1 MSSTWI
7 IGRSIIATFTAFS
20 GSDLTSLTSALLA
33 HDGSNNTSGI
43 SIVSGSI
50 ALNASGPQTVNF
62 YDGSLGAL
70 GIGAGL
76 LLTSG
81 ITPGTTN
88 TIDWFGQD
96 NSVWPD
102 TFFNGDPDID
112 AVVNTVFQTQSYD
125 ATTLSFDFTVADPTA
140 TSVSFDLVF
149 GSDEFPEWVDQFV
162 DSAIV
167 MVNGVNYALFNHD
180 PAHPLSVITPNL
192 VAGYFQDNLSGFLPI
207 EYDGVSHL
215 LKIVAPIVPGGAVN
229 HIKIGIADTG
239 DHILDSGVFLANLS
253 AGTIPGSGVVI
264 VPPGSCTPGNDTVTG
279 SSKDEYY
286 DLDDGDDQCYA
297 GGGDD
302 IVVGGAGKDTVYGG
316 SGNDELKGDGDD
328 DSLDGGDGDD
338 TVVYAGPSSGYT
350 VTYVGPSVGYS
361 IADTNGGP
369 GSEGADTVVN
379 CEFAKFSDGLF
390 ALTPA
395 GLAPV
400 VTPPPGGG
408 NTPGLVLIS
417 GIGAAGKT
425 LTATVSDPDGVPA
438 SVTYQWQS
446 SGDGANWSDI
456 AGADGKTYTV
466 TADDLGMLLRV
477 AVSYVDGGSTAESP
491 ASLPKAISEGATGDL
506 IVTLMQLTAPA
517 GASVMNPLTTLMQ
530 DAIELGVTPS
540 MAALAIK
547 TVLGLPADLN
557 LKTYDAWAIL
567 QGNPNQPVAAGVEM
581 IAVQVAVLTSLSDDD
596 TGMKLTLAI
605 LDAAANDRTLN
616 LANVNDLADILGV
629 AAVIDPVTGKY
640 PQPLAEILDRNESMS
655 DAVQD
660 VLGGGGPAGASCVSV
675 IDKEW
680 KDLLSIHDGIDST
693 SIADLS
699 IHVNQ
704 APVGSASATL
714 AEALQDTPYT
724 IFADDLLQ
732 GFIDPDGDLLEIAG
746 LTAGGGGEIQDNFDG
761 TWTFVPAPGF
771 HGPVELSFEVL
782 DSNGAAIA
790 GSQLLVVAANAVPP
804 PDEVVIEGNAI
815 EDGTLTA
822 TATLG
827 SAGTVAWQWQA
838 DGSDIAGATDASL
851 TLTQAEVGCAITVIA
866 SYTDSKGNPHSLT
879 SLATPAV
886 ANVNDA
892 PTGTVTIGGSAVVG
906 QTLTAGNTLADEDG
920 LGAIAYQWSADGV
933 TIAGANGTSLTLT
946 QAEVGKAIAVIASY
960 TDLWG
965 TAESVSSPATAP
977 VTAPVVAGLTLT
989 GGKGADLL
997 VGGAGNDTLS
1007 GLAGNDV
1014 LTGND
1019 GSDRLI
1025 GGAGND
1031 VLNGNDGSDWLIGGA
1046 GNDTLNG
1053 GSGADVFRFDT
1064 ALNAKGNVDRI
1075 TDFLP
1080 GVDRIELE
1088 NAIFKKLT
1096 VAGELSPANFRAS
1109 ATGTAAD
1116 SSDFILYHTGTG
1128 KLYYDADGSG
1138 KGAAVMFATLVGVP
1152 DLGAADFV
1160 VT

>member
-1 MSSTWI
+1 M
-7 IGRSIIATFTAFS
+7 
-20 GSDLTSLTSALLA
+20 
-33 HDGSNNTSGI
+33 
-43 SIVSGSI
+43 
-50 ALNASGPQTVNF
+50 
-62 YDGSLGAL
+62 
-70 GIGAGL
+70 
-76 LLTSG
+76 
-81 ITPGTTN
+81 
-88 TIDWFGQD
+88 
-96 NSVWPD
+96 
-102 TFFNGDPDID
+102 
-112 AVVNTVFQTQSYD
+112 FQTQSYD

-215 LKIVAPIVPGGAVN
+215 LKIVAPIAPGGAVN

-239 DHILDSGVFLANLS
+239 DHILDSGVFIANLS

-328 DSLDGGDGDD
+328 DWLDGGDGQD

-350 VTYVGPSVGYS
+350 VIYGGPSVGYT
-361 IADTNGGP
+361 IADKNGGP
-369 GSEGADTVVN
+369 GSEGTDTVVN

-390 ALTPA
+390 SLTPD

-425 LTATVSDPDGVPA
+425 LTATVSDPDGVPE

-456 AGADGKTYTV
+456 TGADGKTYTV

-477 AVSYVDGGSTAESP
+477 AVSYVDGGWTAESA
-491 ASLPKAISEGATGDL
+491 ASLPKAITKGGGDL
-506 IVTLMQLTAPA
+506 VVTLMQLTAPA

-567 QGNPNQPVAAGVEM
+567 QGDPDQPVAAQVEM

-605 LDAAANDRTLN
+605 LDAAANGKTLN

-629 AAVIDPVTGKY
+629 AAVKDPLTGEY
-640 PQPLAEILDRNESMS
+640 PQPLAEILDRNKSMAE
-655 DAVQD
+655 AVQD
-660 VLGGGGPAGASCVSV
+660 VLSGGGNAGATCVSV
-675 IDKEW
+675 IETEW
-680 KDLLSIHDGIDST
+680 QDLLSINDGIDST

-732 GFIDPDGDLLEIAG
+732 GFSDPDGDPLEIAG
-746 LTAGGGGEIQDNFDG
+746 LTADGGGEILENFDELGNFDG
-761 TWTFVPAPGF
+761 TWTFVPDAGF
-771 HGPVELSFEVL
+771 HGPVELGFEVL
-782 DSNGAAIA
+782 DGNGAAIA

-804 PDEVVIEGNAI
+804 PDAVVIDGVPI

-822 TATLG
+822 SATLG
-827 SAGTVAWQWQA
+827 SAATIDGWQWQA
-838 DGSDIAGATDASL
+838 DGIDIAGATSDSL
-851 TLTQAEVGCAITVIA
+851 TLTQAEVGRAITVIA
-866 SYTDSKGNPHSLT
+866 SYTDANGNPHSL
-879 SLATPAV
+879 SSPATAAV

-933 TIAGANGTSLTLT
+933 AIAGANGTSLTLT

-977 VTAPVVAGLTLT
+977 VTAPAVAGLTLT
-989 GGKGADLL
+989 GSKGADLL

-1019 GSDRLI
+1019 GSDRLL

-1046 GNDTLNG
+1046 GNDTLTG

-1064 ALNAKGNVDRI
+1064 ALSAKGNVDRI
-1075 TDFLP
+1075 MDFLP
-1080 GVDRIELE
+1080 GVDHIELE

-1116 SSDFILYHTGTG
+1116 SNDFILYHTGTG
-1128 KLYYDADGSG
+1128 ALYYDADGSG